1 MSCAGSVLLLVS
13 VQQTERPSRH
23 PSPGAQHDKNTVIL
37 HILRAEMHS
46 AEDGD
51 DEDADDDGCDGHI
64 ERHLP

>member
-1 MSCAGSVLLLVS
+1 MGKIYSNVKC
-13 VQQTERPSRH
+13 QCY
-23 PSPGAQHDKNTVIL
+23 
-37 HILRAEMHS
+37 RAEMHS